1 MINVIIAE
9 DHPLMRDGVKKAFED
24 EADIVLAEEA
34 ENGSQLLSTLEKEQP
49 DLLIMDLDMPG
60 KSGIDLLKHI
70 KEQYPQISVLIL
82 SVHSAKRYAVRAI
95 KAGAMGYLNKKRVPS
110 ELVDAVRKIVYQNI
124 KYLPPEV
131 GEQLAR
137 SVDTTTRPLHKEL
150 SDREFEVLCKIAKG
164 MNVKRIAQELS
175 LSANS
180 IYTYRS
186 RIKEKMGLQ
195 SNVEISHYVLEH
207 HLID

>member
-1 MINVIIAE
+1 MINVIIAD

-24 EADIVLAEEA
+24 EADIALVNEA
-34 ENGSQLLSTLEKEQP
+34 ENGNQLLAILEKEQP

-60 KSGIDLLKHI
+60 KSGINLLKDI
-70 KEQYPQISVLIL
+70 KQQYPQISVLVL
-82 SVHSAKRYAVRAI
+82 SVHSAGRYAVRAV
-95 KAGAMGYLNKKRVPS
+95 KAGAMGYLNKKHVSS

-124 KYLPPEV
+124 RYLPPEV

-137 SVDTTTRPLHKEL
+137 SVDKSNSPLHKTL

-164 MNVKRIAQELS
+164 MNVKSIAKELS

-180 IYTYRS
+180 IYTYRN

-195 SNVEISHYVLEH
+195 SNVEISHYAMEH